1 MKTLI
6 TAAAVAACA
15 AATPSV
21 ALIGTITP
29 GNPAPTAELEMLHDA
44 NELAM
49 CGVYN
54 GLFGNCSRVAGEL
67 GLTSE
72 EARALADEYW
82 TTAPAE
88 RAGFLA
94 DLGL

>member
-6 TAAAVAACA
+6 TAAAAFA
-15 AATPSV
+15 AATPSL
-21 ALIGTITP
+21 ALIGASMNS
-29 GNPAPTAELEMLHDA
+29 NPALTTADFDMLGEA

-49 CGVYN
+49 CGVYS
-54 GLFGNCSRVAGEL
+54 GLFGNCSRVADEL
-67 GLTSE
+67 GLTSD
-72 EARALADEYW
+72 EARALALEYW
-82 TTAPAE
+82 NTAPAE

>member
-6 TAAAVAACA
+6 TSVAVAACA
-15 AATPSV
+15 AATPSF
-21 ALIGTITP
+21 ALIGSSLNSTP
-29 GNPAPTAELEMLHDA
+29 TPTAESDMPDDSNA
-44 NELAM
+44 LAM

-72 EARALADEYW
+72 EARALADKYW
-82 TTAPAE
+82 TTAPSE

-94 DLGL
+94 GLGL

>member
-15 AATPSV
+15 AAPPSF
-21 ALIGTITP
+21 ALIGTSMNSTP
-29 GNPAPTAELEMLHDA
+29 TPTAESDMPDDSNA
-44 NELAM
+44 LAM

-54 GLFGNCSRVAGEL
+54 GLLGNCSRVAGDL
-67 GLTSE
+67 GVTSE

>member
-6 TAAAVAACA
+6 TAAAVAASA
-15 AATPSV
+15 AATPSI
-21 ALIGTITP
+21 ALISTSMISKAAP
-29 GNPAPTAELEMLHDA
+29 PAAFDMLGEA

-54 GLFGNCSRVAGEL
+54 GLFGNCNRVAGEL
-67 GLTSE
+67 GLTSD
-72 EARALADEYW
+72 EARALAREYLN
-82 TTAPAE
+82 TAPAE

-94 DLGL
+94 GLGL

>member
-1 MKTLI
+1 MKPLL
-6 TAAAVAACA
+6 TAAAVAASTS
-15 AATPSV
+15 ATPSS
-21 ALIGTITP
+21 ALIGTSMN
-29 GNPAPTAELEMLHDA
+29 GNPARTANLGMLHDA

-49 CGVYN
+49 CGAYN

-67 GLTSE
+67 GLTTDD
-72 EARALADEYW
+72 ARALAREYW
-82 TTAPAE
+82 NTAPAK

>member
-1 MKTLI
+1 MKTLL
-6 TAAAVAACA
+6 TAAAVAASA
-15 AATPSV
+15 AATPSS
-21 ALIGTITP
+21 ALIGMSMNS
-29 GNPAPTAELEMLHDA
+29 NPARTANLDMLREA

-49 CGVYN
+49 CGAYK

-67 GLTSE
+67 GLTSD
-72 EARALADEYW
+72 EARALAREYW
-82 TTAPAE
+82 NTAPGE